1 MASSASHRRA
11 CGRCG
16 KTKVGA
22 AYRNPKAPWCRACET
37 ACETA
42 AEVRIHIHATAAAE
56 AFAAATLARTLRQP
70 AARGR

>member
-37 ACETA
+37 A
-42 AEVRIHIHATAAAE
+42 AEVHVHVTAAAE
-56 AFAAATLARTLRQP
+56 AFAAGRPHLQVLAPFRQP